1 MFNRQTFA
9 ELDDLLQEF
18 PAVAILGPRQ
28 VGKTTLAHQ
37 LARTMAERAER
48 ADQPERPLGT
58 SPAQAAP
65 LYLDLE
71 IPDDMAQLGDPVAFF
86 AAHANQLVI
95 LDEVQR
101 MPGLFAVLRGVI
113 DQRRRA
119 GARSGQFLLLG
130 SASIELLAQS
140 SESLAGRL
148 AYFELSPFVVTELP
162 EAQAA
167 APGPLWLR
175 GGFPDAYLARSDAAS
190 LRWRQQFITTYLERD
205 IPLLG
210 PRIAAPTLRRLWTML
225 AYEQAQMLN
234 AARLAASL
242 GVSGQTI
249 ARYLD
254 LLCDLL
260 LVRRLQPWARQS
272 GKRLVKAPKVYVRD
286 SGLVHALLGLGSQRE
301 LLSHPVAGGSWEG
314 WIIENLLACAP
325 IGAQASYY
333 RTAVGAEIDLLLELP
348 GQALWAVEIKRSS
361 APTLSKG
368 FHLGCADVA
377 ATRRLAVSSANTV
390 FPMAGGVEHV
400 PLLNLMRQLLRLRQG
415 ER

>member
-1 MFNRQTFA
+1 MYARQIRH
-9 ELDDLLQEF
+9 ELNEYLQEF
-18 PAVAILGPRQ
+18 PAVAILGARQ
-28 VGKTTLAHQ
+28 VGKTTLA
-37 LARTMAERAER
+37 RGV
-48 ADQPERPLGT
+48 ADDAAAQGRG
-58 SPAQAAP
+58 PA

-71 IPDDMAQLGDPVAFF
+71 NPADLAQLSDPMAFF
-86 AAHANQLVI
+86 AGHANELVI

-101 MPGLFAVLRGVI
+101 LPGLFAVLRGVI

-119 GARSGQFLLLG
+119 GARAGQFLLLG
-130 SASIELLAQS
+130 SASIELIAQS

-148 AYFELSPFVVTELP
+148 AYVELSPFVVTELP

-167 APGPLWLR
+167 TPAALWLR

-190 LRWRQQFITTYLERD
+190 MRWRQQFITTYLERD

-210 PRIAAPTLRRLWTML
+210 PRVPAQTLRRLWTML
-225 AYEQAQMLN
+225 AHEQAQVLN

-272 GKRLVKAPKVYVRD
+272 SKRLVKAPKVYVRD
-286 SGLVHALLGLGSQRE
+286 SGLVHALLGLQTPAM

-314 WIIENLLACAP
+314 WIIENLLACVPA
-325 IGAQASYY
+325 GTQHSYY
-333 RTAVGAEIDLLLELP
+333 RTAVGAEVDLVLELP
-348 GQALWAVEIKRSS
+348 GGELWAVEIKRSS
-361 APTLSKG
+361 APTVSKG
-368 FHLGCADVA
+368 FHIACDDLG
-377 ATRRLAVSSANTV
+377 ATRRIVISSANAR
-390 FPMAGGVEHV
+390 FPMAGGAEHL
-400 PLLNLMRQLLRLRQG
+400 PLLELMHALLDRRA
-415 ER
+415 